1 MKQILLSLLTL
12 PLLAITLHIPHNK
25 ATKAPPIATDTLH
38 WETELCTHIGTFDKS
53 KYSKEQLK
61 GAFKLWFTNNALQI
75 STRDVVFN
83 AKEYYTFDSK
93 GQLLKLE
100 KEYAEKKAAYAAIKL
115 PPGRIWKDLLQNRI
129 KDLDETYELSML
141 SLKAHSDP
149 SVLLK
154 NRFAQHCPEYIE
166 ALASEDTELLM
177 AAWQRLK
184 AERDMGNYSESSF
197 NKYKNSLT
205 PEMRIA
211 AAKTDLLTY
220 GWYNCANRQIDH
232 EIPNIN
238 YSEEFDRLFISVE
251 EECDEP

>member
-1 MKQILLSLLTL
+1 MKQTLLSLLIL
-12 PLLAITLHIPHNK
+12 PLLLFFLHRPNKTLPRPQ
-25 ATKAPPIATDTLH
+25 AIATDTLH
-38 WETELCTHIGTFDKS
+38 WETELCTQIGTFDKS
-53 KYSKEQLK
+53 KYSKEQLR

-83 AKEYYTFDSK
+83 AKEYSTFDSK

-100 KEYAEKKAAYAAIKL
+100 KEYAIKKAAYAAIKL

-129 KDLDETYELSML
+129 KDLDETYELSQL

-166 ALASEDTELLM
+166 ALASEDPELLM

-184 AERDMGNYSESSF
+184 ARKDSYTESSF
-197 NKYKNSLT
+197 TKYKNSLT

-211 AAKTDLLTY
+211 AARTDLLTY

-232 EIPNIN
+232 EMPNVN
-238 YSEEFDRLFISVE
+238 YSEEFDKLFISVE
-251 EECDEP
+251 VECDEP